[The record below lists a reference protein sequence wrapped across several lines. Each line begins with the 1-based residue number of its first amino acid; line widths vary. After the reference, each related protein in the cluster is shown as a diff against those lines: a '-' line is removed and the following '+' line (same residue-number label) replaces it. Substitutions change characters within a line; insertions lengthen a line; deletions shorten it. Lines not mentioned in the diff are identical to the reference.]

1 MHRSLAIAIA
11 VLAGGAGPAAAK
23 QKPPPAPSVVGR
35 WRVIG
40 CATSPRD
47 PADCAHGTIAFGP
60 THWTVALPCCKADHD
75 YTIVSSTA
83 DTLRI
88 SSGGTESEIRID
100 AKGEAH
106 WSPGLGGRV
115 GELTFVRD
123 TIQ

>member
-1 MHRSLAIAIA
+1 MLRRCLAIAIV
-11 VLAGGAGPAAAK
+11 VLAGGPAAAK
-23 QKPPPAPSVVGR
+23 KKPPPAPSVVGR
-35 WRVIG
+35 WRVVG

-60 THWTVALPCCKADHD
+60 THWSVALPCCKSESD
-75 YTIVSSTA
+75 YTIVTSSA

-88 SSGGTESEIRID
+88 SSAGNESEIRID

-106 WSPGLGGRV
+106 WNPGLGGRV

-123 TIQ
+123 TNQ